1 MDTIQK
7 LENAGMNKPTIME
20 LSTPAVSDS
29 VATRNGGSLQL
40 NQTGENLL
48 FKMEQESSDKQH
60 EKIMQIAA
68 IVAAVGA
75 ILSALLL
82 GIQTISHLSM

>member
-7 LENAGMNKPTIME
+7 LENAGMDKPTIME
-20 LSTPAVSDS
+20 LSSPAVSDS

-40 NQTGENLL
+40 NQTENLL